1 MENNTDKYITL
12 IGEDETEILAEILF
26 TFEYEEENY
35 VLLTLVDE
43 IDVENEEYE
52 ILAYKYEE
60 KENKE
65 IGNLIEIPEN
75 SSDWDIVEEMFNT
88 FEAGEFN
95 KEEN

>member
-1 MENNTDKYITL
+1 MVNDTEKYITL
-12 IGEDETEILAEILF
+12 IGEDNTEVLAEILF

-43 IDVENEEYE
+43 INAEQEEYE

-65 IGNLIEIPEN
+65 IGNLIEIPDG

-95 KEEN
+95 G